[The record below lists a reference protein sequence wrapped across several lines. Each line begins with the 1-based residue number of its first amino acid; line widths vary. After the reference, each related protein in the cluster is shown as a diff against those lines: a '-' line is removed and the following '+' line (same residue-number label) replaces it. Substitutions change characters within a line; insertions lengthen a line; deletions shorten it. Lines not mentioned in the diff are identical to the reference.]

1 MNGFMLTRSRA
12 GLLVFTA
19 SATLLGS
26 ACGGDSTAPP
36 TPLLDAAS
44 LRDPA
49 TCQGC
54 HPAQFAAWGQ
64 SMHAY
69 ASDDPVFLA
78 MNQRGQRETNGAL
91 GPFCVNC
98 HAPMAVR
105 DGLTQDGTNLASLPA
120 AEKGVTCFFC
130 HSAASVDGAH
140 DNPLALASDGSLFG
154 PFADPV
160 ASPPHRSGYSALL
173 DDRQTES
180 ASACGSCH
188 DIVNG
193 HGVALERTFREWQGT
208 LFAVPPHGVSCAG
221 CHMTGSDGPAS
232 TVSTKV
238 RRLHDHG
245 FPGVDVAL
253 TPFPP
258 LGADGLARQTQAVQA
273 MLDSEIQSTLCYDD
287 ATQKITVA
295 LDNVGAGHS
304 FPSGASQ
311 DRRLWAT
318 VTAYAG
324 ARQLYQSGV
333 VPGTTIES
341 GADPDLWLMRDCTYD
356 ATGAETHMFWEAAQ
370 LTSNLLP
377 GPPPATLADPTT
389 LTKSHL
395 KYAYPVNG
403 APLPVPPDRITLGVS
418 VKAVGDDVLA
428 ALVASGDLDPAI
440 AASVPTFQLGTGA
453 ALEWNRASATASI
466 DATTGDHLLCV
477 NTGRYTPIAMLAS
490 GPSFAR
496 CPAP

>member
-1 MNGFMLTRSRA
+1 MNWRSSA
-12 GLLVFTA
+12 CSVVWTA
-19 SATLLGS
+19 LATLLGG
-26 ACGGDSTAPP
+26 ACGGDTTAPVQF
-36 TPLLDAAS
+36 LGAEA

-54 HPAQFAAWGQ
+54 HPAQFAAWSE

-78 MNQRGQRETNGAL
+78 MNRRGQRETNSAL
-91 GPFCVNC
+91 GTFCVNC

-120 AEKGVTCFFC
+120 PEKGVTCFFC

-140 DNPLALASDGSLFG
+140 DNPLTLASDGTLFG
-154 PFADPV
+154 PFSDPV
-160 ASPPHRSGYSALL
+160 ASPPHRAAYSTLL
-173 DDRQTES
+173 DDNKTDS

-193 HGVALERTFREWQGT
+193 HGVALERTFKEWQAT
-208 LFAVPPHGVSCAG
+208 VFAVPPHGVSCAG

-232 TVSTKV
+232 VISTKV

-253 TPFPP
+253 TASPL
-258 LGADGLARQTQAVQA
+258 LGADGLAHQKQAVQA
-273 MLDSEIQSTLCYDD
+273 MLDSELQSTLCYDD

-295 LDNVGAGHS
+295 LDNVGAGHD

-311 DRRLWAT
+311 DRRLWAN

-324 ARQLYQSGV
+324 SQQLYQSGV
-333 VPGTTIES
+333 QPGQTIES
-341 GADPDLWLMRDCTYD
+341 GLDPDLWLMRDCTYD
-356 ATGAETHMFWEAAQ
+356 ASGAETHMFWDAAQ
-370 LTSNLLP
+370 LASNLLP
-377 GPPPATLADPTT
+377 GPPPLRLDDPTT
-389 LTKSHL
+389 LTKSHV
-395 KYAYPVNG
+395 KYVYPVG
-403 APLPVPPDRITLGVS
+403 PTTLPTPPDRITLGVS

-428 ALVASGDLDPAI
+428 SLVASGDLDPAL
-440 AASVPTFQLGTGA
+440 AAAVPTFQLGSGA
-453 ALEWNRASATASI
+453 ALEWNRATATASI
-466 DATTGDHLLCV
+466 DAQTGDRLLCV
-477 NTGRYTPIAMLAS
+477 NTGRYTPIAMLAT